1 MIHSLLTI
9 GIIVYALLV
18 PGYAIIH
25 LFFKNIREKH
35 DLSFR
40 ILASAVFSLSFLYV
54 FAFIL
59 SVLPFSLVFKR
70 IIAVLILLAP
80 LLILWRFFHRRINLF
95 SFFKKNTEIFLIGGS
110 TTLFVIWICCIPWSA
125 YPGNIT
131 HHMGDLPEYYV
142 LAENIYSGNGFV
154 TDYFI
159 GDFWQGSRLNLG
171 DIMDSPPI
179 AARRP
184 LVPFVT
190 SFFYYVTGVSYQVI
204 NIMAAFLAALLP
216 FAFYDFFRRFAF
228 KKGFSLTGKKKRDFQ
243 LLALVICLIPSHFI
257 YFSLGTITVFEMIAF
272 FILMTPLFFKSFESF
287 LQAAVMALAGGIVLL
302 SRPEGIMIIMLVA
315 VLFILPNSMM
325 VFLRER
331 NIRGLKTVLV
341 FFVGIGLMSIP
352 NLFIEYGA
360 GSYSRNMWYLTLH
373 YIPETGNFKSLYP
386 EWGEFNSAIIREN
399 YSEQPNIQNTL
410 NDKIHSE
417 IVSHPMSFVKWIIYQ
432 SWKRLG
438 AISDLYLGNNYWM
451 TAFLVLLIFLGP
463 EWRFAFF
470 LILFTIGFSLLSP
483 ILYARQAIVLSPLIL
498 MVVYSS
504 FLRLS
509 GWIFPQKSGLLARN
523 KPVVSTR
530 VIYGMVMLGVVCLV
544 VLNTILVNNIN
555 RNPKN
560 HAYSA
565 SLEFVRE
572 YTRPEDIIVS
582 DYPQLIHLMT
592 GRTSLGASDLLQILN
607 PRLER
612 YQPDYV
618 LMTDSRKNKIP
629 NPFREENK
637 ALAAA
642 YISQYYEFLA
652 SDPRGNTLFFKHKQP
667 E

>member
-1 MIHSLLTI
+1 MIHPLLTI
-9 GIIVYALLV
+9 GIIVYALLI
-18 PGYAIIH
+18 PGYVIIL

-35 DLSFR
+35 NLSFR
-40 ILASAVFSLSFLYV
+40 ILASAIFSLSFLYV

-59 SVLPFSLVFKR
+59 SVLPISLVFKR
-70 IIAVLILLAP
+70 MIAILALLAP
-80 LLILWRFFHRRINLF
+80 LLILWRFSPRRVNLF
-95 SFFKKNTEIFLIGGS
+95 SFFKKNTETILILGS
-110 TTLFVIWICCIPWSA
+110 TALFVIWICCIPWSA

-131 HHMGDLPEYYV
+131 HHMGDIPEYYV
-142 LAENIYSGNGFV
+142 LAENLYSGEGFV

-159 GDFWQGSRLNLG
+159 GDFWQGLRLNLEDVMG
-171 DIMDSPPI
+171 SSPI

-216 FAFYDFFRRFAF
+216 FAFYDFFRRFAL
-228 KKGFSLTGKKKRDFQ
+228 KKGFSLTEKRKRDFQ
-243 LLALVICLIPSHFI
+243 ILALAFCLIPSHFI
-257 YFSLGTITVFEMIAF
+257 YFSLGTISVFEMIAF

-287 LQAAVMALAGGIVLL
+287 LQAAVMALSGGIVLF
-302 SRPEGIMIIMLVA
+302 SRPEGIILIMLVT
-315 VLFILPNSMM
+315 VLFLLPNSLM

-331 NIRGLKTVLV
+331 NRMGLKTVLI

-352 NLFIEYGA
+352 SLFIKYGE
-360 GSYSRNMWYLTLH
+360 GSYSRNTWYKTLH
-373 YIPETGNFKSLYP
+373 YIPETGNFKSLYT

-417 IVSHPMSFVKWIIYQ
+417 IVAHPMAFVKWLIFQ
-432 SWKRLG
+432 SWQKLS
-438 AISDLYLGNNYWM
+438 AFSSLYLGNNFWL
-451 TAFLVLLIFLGP
+451 TTFLVLLIFVGP
-463 EWRFAFF
+463 EWRFTVF

-483 ILYARQAIVLSPLIL
+483 VLYARQAIVFSPLIL

-504 FLRLS
+504 LLRLS
-509 GWIFPQKSGLLARN
+509 GWIFPQKPGFLSRK
-523 KPVVSTR
+523 KPVVPTR
-530 VIYGMVMLGVVCLV
+530 VIYGMVMLGMVCLV
-544 VLNTILVNNIN
+544 VLNTILTTDIN

-560 HAYSA
+560 HTYSA

-572 YTRPEDIIVS
+572 YTRPEDVIVS

-618 LMTDSRKNKIP
+618 LLTDFREHKIP
-629 NPFREENK
+629 SPFREENK
-637 ALAAA
+637 ALADA
-642 YISQYYEFLA
+642 YLSQNYEFLA
-652 SDPRGNTLFFKHKQP
+652 SDPRGNTLLFKHKQP
-667 E
+667 

>member
-1 MIHSLLTI
+1 MIHSLWTI
-9 GIIVYALLV
+9 GIIAYALLV
-18 PGYAIIH
+18 PGYAIIL

-70 IIAVLILLAP
+70 ILAGLALLAP
-80 LLILWRFFHRRINLF
+80 LLILWRFFPRHVNLF
-95 SFFKKNTEIFLIGGS
+95 SFLKKNAEIILIGGS
-110 TTLFVIWICCIPWSA
+110 TALFAIWMCCIPWSA
-125 YPGNIT
+125 YPGNTT
-131 HHMGDLPEYYV
+131 HHMGDIPEYYV

-159 GDFWQGSRLNLG
+159 GDFWQGTRLSLE
-171 DIMDSPPI
+171 DVVESPPI

-184 LVPFVT
+184 LVPYVT

-216 FAFYDFFRRFAF
+216 FAFYDFFRRYAF
-228 KKGFSLTGKKKRDFQ
+228 KKDFSLFEKKKRAFQ
-243 LLALVICLIPSHFI
+243 ILALAICLIPSHFI
-257 YFSLGTITVFEMIAF
+257 LFSLGTISIFEMIAF
-272 FILMTPLFFKSFESF
+272 TILMIPLFFNSFESF
-287 LQAAVMALAGGIVLL
+287 LQMAVMALSGGIVLL
-302 SRPEGIMIIMLVA
+302 SRPEGIILIMLVT
-315 VLFILPNSMM
+315 VLFLLPNSLI

-331 NIRGLKTVLV
+331 NRRGLKTAMV

-352 NLFIEYGA
+352 NLFIEYGQ
-360 GSYSRNMWYLTLH
+360 GSYSRNTWYRTLR
-373 YIPETGNFKSLYP
+373 YVPESGYFESIYP
-386 EWGEFNSAIIREN
+386 KWGDFNSAIVREN
-399 YSEQPNIQNTL
+399 YSEQPNIQNIL
-410 NDKIHSE
+410 NDKIYSD
-417 IVSHPMSFVKWIIYQ
+417 IAAHPIDFVKWVIFQ
-432 SWKRLG
+432 SWQKLR
-438 AISDLYLGNNYWM
+438 AFSKLYLGNNFWL
-451 TAFLVLLIFLGP
+451 TTFLVLLIFVGH
-463 EWRFAFF
+463 EWRIPVF
-470 LILFTIGFSLLSP
+470 LIIFTIGFSLLSP
-483 ILYARQAIVLSPLIL
+483 IMYARQAIVFSPLIL

-509 GWIFPQKSGLLARN
+509 GWIFPQKLGVLSRI

-530 VIYGMVMLGVVCLV
+530 VIYVLVMLGMVCLV
-544 VLNTILVNNIN
+544 VLNTISVIDIH
-555 RNPKN
+555 RNPRN
-560 HAYSA
+560 HEYSA

-592 GRTSLGASDLLQILN
+592 GRISLGASDLLQILN

-612 YQPDYV
+612 YQPDYILV
-618 LMTDSRKNKIP
+618 TDAREHKSADMFLKEKNVHAI
-629 NPFREENK
+629 E
-637 ALAAA
+637 
-642 YISQYYEFLA
+642 YVSQNYEFLA
-652 SDPRGNTLFFKHKQP
+652 SDPRGNTLLFKHKQP

>member
-18 PGYAIIH
+18 PGYSIIL

-70 IIAVLILLAP
+70 IIAVLALLAP
-80 LLILWRFFHRRINLF
+80 LLILWRFFPGQGNLF
-95 SFFKKNTEIFLIGGS
+95 SHFKKNAEIILIGGS
-110 TTLFVIWICCIPWSA
+110 TVLFVIWICCIPWSA

-159 GDFWQGSRLNLG
+159 GDFWQGLRLSLG
-171 DIMDSPPI
+171 DVIDSPPI

-190 SFFYYVTGVSYQVI
+190 SFFYYVTGVSYKVI

-216 FAFYDFFRRFAF
+216 FAFYDFFRRFAL
-228 KKGFSLTGKKKRDFQ
+228 KKGLSLTEKKKRDFQ
-243 LLALVICLIPSHFI
+243 LLALAVCLIPSHFI
-257 YFSLGTITVFEMIAF
+257 YFSLGTITVFEMITF
-272 FILMTPLFFKSFESF
+272 FILMTPLIFKSFESF
-287 LQAAVMALAGGIVLL
+287 LQAAVMALSGGIVLF
-302 SRPEGIMIIMLVA
+302 SRPEGIILIMLVS
-315 VLFILPNSMM
+315 VLFLLPNSLM

-331 NIRGLKTVLV
+331 NLMGLQTVMV

-352 NLFIEYGA
+352 ALFIEYGA
-360 GSYSRNMWYLTLH
+360 GSYSRNIWYKTLR
-373 YIPETGNFKSLYP
+373 YIPETGNFKSIYP
-386 EWGEFNSAIIREN
+386 EWGEFNTAIIREN
-399 YSEQPNIQNTL
+399 YSEQPNIQNIL

-417 IVSHPMSFVKWIIYQ
+417 IVSRPMAFVKWIIYQ
-432 SWKRLG
+432 SWKKLC
-438 AISDLYLGNNYWM
+438 AFSSLYLGKSFWL
-451 TAFLVLLIFLGP
+451 TTFLVLLIFVGP
-463 EWRFAFF
+463 EWRFTVF

-483 ILYARQAIVLSPLIL
+483 VLYARQAIVFSPLIL

-504 FLRLS
+504 FLRLYR
-509 GWIFPQKSGLLARN
+509 WIFPQKLGLLSKK

-530 VIYGMVMLGVVCLV
+530 VIYGMVMLGIVCLV
-544 VLNTILVNNIN
+544 VLNTILVTDIN
-555 RNPKN
+555 RNPRN
-560 HAYSA
+560 HEYSA
-565 SLEFVRE
+565 SLKFVRE

-582 DYPQLIHLMT
+582 DYPQLINLMT

-618 LMTDSRKNKIP
+618 LLTDSRKHKSASALM
-629 NPFREENK
+629 EEKK
-637 ALAAA
+637 ALADA
-642 YISQYYEFLA
+642 YISQNYEFLA
-652 SDPRGNTLFFKHKQP
+652 SDPRGNTLFFRHKQP

>member
-18 PGYAIIH
+18 PGYAII
-25 LFFKNIREKH
+25 LLCFKNIRKKH

-40 ILASAVFSLSFLYV
+40 ILASAVFSVSFLYV

-70 IIAVLILLAP
+70 IIAVMVLLAP
-80 LLILWRFFHRRINLF
+80 LLILWRFFPKQVNIF
-95 SFFKKNTEIFLIGGS
+95 SLSKKNAEIILIGGS
-110 TTLFVIWICCIPWSA
+110 TALFVIWICCIPWSA

-131 HHMGDLPEYYV
+131 QHMGDLPEYYV
-142 LAENIYSGNGFV
+142 LAENLYSGNGFV

-159 GDFWQGSRLNLG
+159 GDFWQGSRLSLE

-184 LVPFVT
+184 LVPYIT
-190 SFFYYVTGVSYQVI
+190 SFFYHVTGVSYQVI

-228 KKGFSLTGKKKRDFQ
+228 KKGLSLTKKKKRDYQ
-243 LLALVICLIPSHFI
+243 LLSLAICLIPSHFI
-257 YFSLGTITVFEMIAF
+257 YFSLGTITVFEMTAF
-272 FILMTPLFFKSFESF
+272 FILMIPLLFKSFESF
-287 LQAAVMALAGGIVLL
+287 LQASVMALSGGIVLI
-302 SRPEGIMIIMLVA
+302 SRPEGIMLIMLVA
-315 VLFILPNSMM
+315 VLFLLPKSLM

-331 NIRGLKTVLV
+331 NIRGLQTVVV

-360 GSYSRNMWYLTLH
+360 GSYSRNIWYKTIR
-373 YIPETGNFKSLYP
+373 YIPDTGNFKSLYP

-417 IVSHPMSFVKWIIYQ
+417 IVSHPMAFVKWIIYQ
-432 SWKRLG
+432 SWKKLC
-438 AISDLYLGNNYWM
+438 AISSLYLGDNYWM
-451 TAFLVLLIFLGP
+451 TAILVLLIFLGP
-463 EWRFAFF
+463 EWRVSFF
-470 LILFTIGFSLLSP
+470 LILYAIGFSLLSP
-483 ILYARQAIVLSPLIL
+483 VLYARQAIVLSPLIL
-498 MVVYSS
+498 MVVYLSL
-504 FLRLS
+504 LRLS
-509 GWIFPQKSGLLARN
+509 GWIYPKKSGLLVRK
-523 KPVVSTR
+523 KPLVSTR
-530 VIYGMVMLGVVCLV
+530 AIYGMVMMGMICLV
-544 VLNTILVNNIN
+544 VLDTILVTDIN

-560 HAYSA
+560 QTYSA

-582 DYPQLIHLMT
+582 DYPQLINLMT
-592 GRTSLGASDLLQILN
+592 GRICLGASDLMQILN

-618 LMTDSRKNKIP
+618 LLTDSRKNKIP
-629 NPFREENK
+629 SPFREENK
-637 ALAAA
+637 ALADA
-642 YISQYYEFLA
+642 YIAQNYEFLA
-652 SDPRGNTLFFKHKQP
+652 SDPRGNTLLFKHKQP
-667 E
+667 R